1 MMKKLALLSFV
12 LAAGLPLAAS
22 AEGLLVQVPA
32 VLDPS
37 APIANR
43 VQMECAVPQL
53 VGNHVLSQVAQR
65 QQGAR
70 AAAEA
75 PAGSADPMLKLTLLS
90 VYGVGGGGWS
100 GSKSATLRAELVD
113 NGKSIATNVVT
124 RHSRGGVLGGVS
136 GTCAI
141 FERIAEAL
149 GRDVASW
156 VPIAMAA
163 RANARQPGM
172 APVDVPTTLEPH

>member
-1 MMKKLALLSFV
+1 MKKLSALSFV
-12 LAAGLPLAAS
+12 LAAGLPVAAS
-22 AEGLLVQVPA
+22 ADGLLVQVPA

-53 VGNHVLSQVAQR
+53 VGNHVLSHVAQR
-65 QQGAR
+65 QSNVR
-70 AAAEA
+70 AAAEVQ
-75 PAGSADPMLKLTLLS
+75 AGSPDPMLKLTLLS
-90 VYGVGGGGWS
+90 VHGVGGGGWS
-100 GSKSATLRAELVD
+100 GPKSATLRAELVD
-113 NGKSIATNVVT
+113 NGRSIATNVVS
-124 RHSRGGVLGGVS
+124 RSSRGGVLGGVS

-149 GRDVASW
+149 GRDVAVW

-163 RANARQPGM
+163 RAGARQQV
-172 APVDVPTTLEPH
+172 APAPEPAPAAQ